1 MLAVAIGAILFAAV
15 LRGHAGAILLATV
28 ALLAGWGV
36 VRYCFRGTERGFLS
50 VLLLTAFAVRAV
62 LALVLHPLLI
72 TNVPREGG
80 RFDTFVGFMFE
91 DDRAF
96 DVVSW
101 ALARFWAGVLSETAS
116 SQDYLINN
124 YTLLIGGV
132 YYLLGRDVMGPKL
145 LNCVFGAL
153 AAVAAYALAKE
164 LGGGRA
170 ARFAAVLMAFFPS
183 LVLWSVLNLKD
194 TLVVLLI
201 AVTML
206 GGLKFSK
213 RPSLTWA
220 IVTILAFAALENLRL
235 YVFFALGWLLWT
247 SFFIVNRAPWRRRLA
262 IGIPFALALLS
273 VVYVTNESQQ
283 LGLRYLSDKR
293 LEALA
298 SSREYGA
305 REAESGIELE
315 QVPRTEGGYSIQLQ
329 TAPRVLPYVLWGPF
343 PWDAR
348 GTRQLAVIP
357 ETLAWYGLQ
366 ALVVTAMLRYR
377 RERWRELFLPVAFGG
392 GLVFVFSLIEGNVG
406 TIYRH
411 RAMLLVPAFAVAGLG
426 YVWLSDRWARRRER
440 SIPARSETVPE
451 MRMA

>member
-1 MLAVAIGAILFAAV
+1 MTIGAILVAAV
-15 LRGHAGAILLATV
+15 LRGHAGATLPATGMLLV
-28 ALLAGWGV
+28 GWGII
-36 VRYCFRGTERGFLS
+36 RYCFRGVERGFIA
-50 VLLLTAFAVRAV
+50 VLLLGAFAVRAA
-62 LALVLHPLLI
+62 LALVLHPMLV
-72 TNVPREGG
+72 TNVRREGG

-101 ALARFWAGVLSETAS
+101 ALARFWSGALSQTAS

-124 YTLLIGGV
+124 YTLLMGAV

-164 LGGGRA
+164 LGGRRA
-170 ARFAAVLMAFFPS
+170 GTFAAVLAAFFPS

-206 GGLKFSK
+206 GGLKFAK
-213 RPSLTWA
+213 RPSFVWA

-235 YVFFALGWLLWT
+235 YVFFALGWLLWM

-262 IGIPFALALLS
+262 IGVPFALVLLS
-273 VVYVTNESQQ
+273 VVYLTNESQQ
-283 LGLRYLSDKR
+283 LGLRYLSAKR
-293 LEALA
+293 WEALD
-298 SSREYGA
+298 SSRQFGA
-305 REAESGIELE
+305 SEAESGIELE
-315 QVPRTEGGYSIQLQ
+315 KLPRTDGGYSIQLR
-329 TAPRVLPYVLWGPF
+329 TAPKVLPYVLWGPF

-348 GTRQLAVIP
+348 NTRQLAVIP
-357 ETLAWYGLQ
+357 ETLAWYGIQ
-366 ALVVTAMLRYR
+366 ALAVAGMLACR

-392 GLVFVFSLIEGNVG
+392 GLVFIFSLIEGNVG

-426 YVWLSDRWARRRER
+426 YVWLSDRWARRREHPA
-440 SIPARSETVPE
+440 PARAEQLPE